1 MSKYLQ
7 TTMVPNGPSSNFVQV
22 LSLESSHQPGVM
34 LGQRDEVQSDGLEAL
49 GRALARENLHAVGM
63 SSFED
68 FWATSG

>member
-1 MSKYLQ
+1 
-7 TTMVPNGPSSNFVQV
+7 
-22 LSLESSHQPGVM
+22 M